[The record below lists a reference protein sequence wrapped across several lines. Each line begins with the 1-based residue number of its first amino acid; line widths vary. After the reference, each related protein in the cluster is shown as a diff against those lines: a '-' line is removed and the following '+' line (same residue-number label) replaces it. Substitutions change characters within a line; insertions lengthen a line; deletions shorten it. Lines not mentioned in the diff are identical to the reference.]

1 MYFFCICI
9 VEIIWKKNEFC
20 LRFMFGWLMKFLK
33 WLFNIDM
40 IVKYCFLDLLLMM
53 VIIVGVVIVFVV
65 IVVVIMYFVC
75 RRKEIG

>member
-1 MYFFCICI
+1 MYSKDNLK
-9 VEIIWKKNEFC
+9 KKNEFC
-20 LRFMFGWLMKFLK
+20 VRFVFVWLLKFK

-40 IVKYCFLDLLLMM
+40 IVNYCFLDLLLMM
-53 VIIVGVVIVFVV
+53 VVIIGVVIVFVV